1 MKICKSLLLVVV
13 GLFVLVPQYS
23 GRPAVEKGT
32 FKDLTLTLATPKK
45 SYLELQPIPLVITL
59 KNETNEPLE
68 GHGVLGFGT
77 GYLHLYV
84 DRGNGPEEISQ
95 LTLLKRGVYADPR
108 EFKPGEEISVT
119 ERLNLKLNEVFPRP
133 GTYRLQ
139 ARLIAIG
146 GKETVSS
153 KPIKVEIIAPDG
165 LDAHAL
171 QYIREHD
178 DPAYFFTG
186 LKAVKDPEK
195 LEVLENFNAI
205 YSQSGYADDAT
216 FLMGQVQ
223 FARRDYQKARVLFE
237 KLSRKSDFGF
247 VGEVTKFLKMIER
260 EEKKKDR
267 P

>member
-32 FKDLTLTLATPKK
+32 FKDLTLTLAMPKK

-77 GYLHLYV
+77 GYLQLYV

-95 LTLLKRGVYADPR
+95 LTLMKRAVYAEPR
-108 EFKPGEEISVT
+108 EFKSGEEVSVT

-153 KPIKVEIIAPDG
+153 KPIKVEIVAPDG

-186 LKAVKDPEK
+186 INAVKNPEK

-216 FLMGQVQ
+216 LVLGQVQ
-223 FARRDYQKARVLFE
+223 FAKRDYEKARALFE
-237 KLSRKSDFGF
+237 KLSRKSDFSF
-247 VGEVTKFLKMIER
+247 SGETSKYLKWIER

>member
-1 MKICKSLLLVVV
+1 MRICKPLLLMAV
-13 GLFVLVPQYS
+13 LFVLVPQYS
-23 GRPAVEKGT
+23 GRPALVSGK
-32 FKDLTLTLATPKK
+32 FKDLTLTLTTPKK
-45 SYLELQPIPLVITL
+45 SYLELQPIPIVITL

-68 GHGVLGFGT
+68 GHEVLEFGT
-77 GYLHLYV
+77 GYLQLYV
-84 DRGNGPEEISQ
+84 DRGSGPEEISQ
-95 LTLLKRGVYADPR
+95 LTVLKKMIFPKPR

-119 ERLNLKLNEVFPRP
+119 ECLNLKLNEVFPKP

-139 ARLIAIG
+139 ARLVAIG

-153 KPIKVEIIAPDG
+153 KPIKVEIVEPDG

-186 LKAVKDPEK
+186 IKTVKNPER
-195 LEVLENFNAI
+195 LQVLENFNAI

-216 FLMGQVQ
+216 FLLGQVE
-223 FARRDYQKARVLFE
+223 FAKRDYQKARAHLE

-247 VGEVTKFLKMIER
+247 AGEASKFLKMIER
-260 EEKKKDR
+260 EEKKKKDH
-267 P
+267 

>member
-1 MKICKSLLLVVV
+1 MRICKPLLLVVAV
-13 GLFVLVPQYS
+13 LFVMVPQYS
-23 GRPAVEKGT
+23 GRPAVQKGK

-77 GYLHLYV
+77 GYLQLYV

-95 LTLLKRGVYADPR
+95 LTLMKKMVFAEPR

-133 GTYRLQ
+133 GTYRLH
-139 ARLIAIG
+139 ARLVAIG

-153 KPIKVEIIAPDG
+153 KPMKVEIVAPDG

-186 LKAVKDPEK
+186 INAVKNPER
-195 LEVLENFNAI
+195 LQVLENFNAI

-216 FLMGQVQ
+216 FLMGEVQ
-223 FARRDYQKARVLFE
+223 FAKRDYQKARALFE

-247 VGEVTKFLKMIER
+247 AGEVTKFLKMVER
-260 EEKKKDR
+260 EEKRKAR

>member
-1 MKICKSLLLVVV
+1 MRICKSLLLVVV
-13 GLFVLVPQYS
+13 LFMLVPQYS
-23 GRPAVEKGT
+23 GRPALMSGK

-77 GYLHLYV
+77 GYLQLYV

-95 LTLLKRGVYADPR
+95 LTVMKKTIFASPR
-108 EFKPGEEISVT
+108 EFKPGEEVSVT
-119 ERLNLKLNEVFPRP
+119 ERLNLKLNEVFPGP
-133 GTYRLQ
+133 GTYRLH
-139 ARLIAIG
+139 ARLVAIG

-153 KPIKVEIIAPDG
+153 KPIKVEIVAPDG

-186 LKAVKDPEK
+186 LNAVKNPER
-195 LEVLENFNAI
+195 LQVLENFNAI
-205 YSQSGYADDAT
+205 YSQSGYADDAS
-216 FLMGQVQ
+216 FLLGQVQ
-223 FARRDYQKARVLFE
+223 FARRDYQKARMLLE
-237 KLSRKSDFGF
+237 KLSKKSDFGF
-247 VGEVTKFLKMIER
+247 AGEASKFLKLIER
-260 EEKKKDR
+260 EEKKQNR